1 MVCVFLVG
9 LVEDLSGSLPAHIFQ
24 TGSLPAKYLQLLSPI
39 TYVAYILLYNTKAS
53 ANIISKC
60 SLFDIDIDPG
70 AGGDLV
76 GLIF

>member
-1 MVCVFLVG
+1 MWQSSKEAGGVVA
-9 LVEDLSGSLPAHIFQ
+9 DLSGSLPAHIFPKRKPFMCVHAPVP
-24 TGSLPAKYLQLLSPI
+24 TEA
-39 TYVAYILLYNTKAS
+39 A

-76 GLIF
+76 ELIF